1 MGKWKVAELLFH
13 LIESEDFTWKRLK
26 HIDFQDE
33 DVFSFYWD
41 EDYETLDLRIIRY
54 REETDTEEEARLKEA
69 EIDNER
75 RKKMRYETYLKLK
88 EEFGNEDKQPIL

>member
-1 MGKWKVAELLFH
+1 MGKWKVAEILFE
-13 LIESEDFTWKRLK
+13 LVERDPFTWKRLK

-33 DVFSFYWD
+33 DVFDAYWHND
-41 EDYETLDLRIIRY
+41 DETLELRITRY
-54 REETDTEEEARLKEA
+54 RDETDAEEEARLKQA

-75 RKKMRYETYLKLK
+75 RKQMRYETYLKLK